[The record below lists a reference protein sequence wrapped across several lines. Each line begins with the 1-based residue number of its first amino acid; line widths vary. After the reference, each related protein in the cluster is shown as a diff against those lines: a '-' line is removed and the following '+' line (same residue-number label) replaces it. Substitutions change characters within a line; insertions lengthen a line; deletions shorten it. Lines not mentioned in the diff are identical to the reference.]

1 MASPYNVPRPN
12 ERIATVRPVP
22 EEEATGKVAEIY
34 ADIKRVKGLD
44 RVPNFWRVL
53 ATSPDNLETV
63 WTRLKALMHPESVGR
78 AGRLDP
84 LVRELIALAVS
95 ATNGCS
101 YCINSHTAAARK
113 LGCDDETLGEALAV
127 AALFNTTNMLADG
140 YQVEPDVLPPL

>member
-1 MASPYNVPRPN
+1 MSS
-12 ERIATVRPVP
+12 ERIATVRPVG
-22 EEEATGKVAEIY
+22 EDEAAGKVAEIY
-34 ADIKRVKGLD
+34 ADIKGVKGID

-53 ATSPDNLETV
+53 ATSPDQLEMV
-63 WTRLKALMHPESVGR
+63 WTRLKALMHPETVGR
-78 AGRLDP
+78 SSRLDP
-84 LVRELIALAVS
+84 LTRELIALAVS

-101 YCINSHTAAARK
+101 YCVNSHTAAARK